1 MGLNPVANAGLEVRS
16 CRNAPPP
23 NGILMI
29 VGGDHGDGVNVLCSE
44 TFLLYFSKFNGLAV
58 NY

>member
-1 MGLNPVANAGLEVRS
+1 M
-16 CRNAPPP
+16 PPP
-23 NGILMI
+23 PKKKLWHFNDSS

-44 TFLLYFSKFNGLAV
+44 TFLLYFSKFNGLAM